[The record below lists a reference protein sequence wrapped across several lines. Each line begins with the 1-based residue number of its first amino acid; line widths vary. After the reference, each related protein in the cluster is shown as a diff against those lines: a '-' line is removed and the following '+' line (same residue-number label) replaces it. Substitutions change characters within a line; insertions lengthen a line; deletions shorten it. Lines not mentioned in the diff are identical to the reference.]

1 MAHFIKTFKQNLFIS
16 NNNTTKSFNITVSKI
31 KQFKNKILT
40 FFLHT
45 DGKEFHRNYQHV
57 GKLDID

>member
-40 FFLHT
+40 FFYIQM
-45 DGKEFHRNYQHV
+45 GRNF
-57 GKLDID
+57 IEIISM